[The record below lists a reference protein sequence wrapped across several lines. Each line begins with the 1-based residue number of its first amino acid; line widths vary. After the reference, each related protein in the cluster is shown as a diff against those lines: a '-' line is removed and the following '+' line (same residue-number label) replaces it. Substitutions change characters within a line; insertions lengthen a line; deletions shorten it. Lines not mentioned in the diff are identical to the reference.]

1 MVDCFVNGGDK
12 TSRFIFGFVEVVFLR
27 HKVQAF
33 FQRGFESGDGFHQ
46 FGNANILIRG
56 RFGVCQLCFH
66 KIKVKR
72 IVYKHKKYFN
82 FLLARRMLLVLLM
95 DEAADSTA
103 PEKAKNGREIFT
115 KELAEEIISACGSGF
130 TLEKAGALVGVNP
143 STIKTWASRKPDF
156 ARRVES
162 ARKKHELSLLRD
174 IELAGQKSWQAKA
187 WMSERVYGYAQPS
200 ARLQVSQDV
209 THGISGNLASLLAGI
224 AGRKKVKKAE
234 VIETQT
240 LPQSKMQIASVATT
254 SAHKSQIEYCI
265 KSEMLQP
272 EALTP
277 KIPRTK
283 HKRMKLRKPRA
294 ESLAKYP
301 TTTTPPANPPATI

>member
-1 MVDCFVNGGDK
+1 
-12 TSRFIFGFVEVVFLR
+12 
-27 HKVQAF
+27 
-33 FQRGFESGDGFHQ
+33 
-46 FGNANILIRG
+46 
-56 RFGVCQLCFH
+56 
-66 KIKVKR
+66 
-72 IVYKHKKYFN
+72 
-82 FLLARRMLLVLLM
+82 MLLVLLM
-95 DEAADSTA
+95 DVSADSTA
-103 PEKAKNGREIFT
+103 PIEKAKNGREIFT
-115 KELAEEIISACGSGF
+115 KELADEIVSACGSGF

-209 THGISGNLASLLAGI
+209 THGISGSLASLLAGI
-224 AGRKKVKKAE
+224 AGRKKEKKAE
-234 VIETQT
+234 IIDVKQSKYNLYSATNEVKCVDAVSTCDEVAKPIISTHKQT
-240 LPQSKMQIASVATT
+240 LPK
-254 SAHKSQIEYCI
+254 
-265 KSEMLQP
+265 
-272 EALTP
+272 
-277 KIPRTK
+277 PR

-301 TTTTPPANPPATI
+301 PTTTPPAKPPTAI